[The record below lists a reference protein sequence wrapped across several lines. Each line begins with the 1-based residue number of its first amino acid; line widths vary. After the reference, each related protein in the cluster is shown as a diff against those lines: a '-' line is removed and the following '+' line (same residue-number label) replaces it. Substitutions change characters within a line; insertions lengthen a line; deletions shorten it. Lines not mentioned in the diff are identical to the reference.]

1 MMKTAYKGP
10 KTSRGIENRIATGDG
25 RKSYIKQVK
34 EAKEAV
40 LGKKNKQG
48 RKKK

>member
-1 MMKTAYKGP
+1 MMKMAHKGP

-34 EAKEAV
+34 EAV
-40 LGKKNKQG
+40 LGKKKKQG

>member
-1 MMKTAYKGP
+1 MMKMADKGP
-10 KTSRGIENRIATGDG
+10 KTSRGIENMIATGDG

-40 LGKKNKQG
+40 LGKKKKQG

>member
-1 MMKTAYKGP
+1 MMKMAHKGP

-34 EAKEAV
+34 EAV
-40 LGKKNKQG
+40 FGKKEKQG

>member
-1 MMKTAYKGP
+1 MMKMAYKCP
-10 KTSRGIENRIATGDG
+10 KTLRGIENRIATGDG

-40 LGKKNKQG
+40 LGKKKKQG
-48 RKKK
+48 REKK